1 MKKTVR
7 KFSVRKFLLFLLFL
21 IIMLVFAAVGIYFYE
36 IGPVNSNSK
45 PILINIEKGDNYY
58 NISDKLKEKN
68 LIKSEFF
75 YKLYLKINKPSP
87 LTVGNYELN
96 KTMSMQEIVEVLSDS
111 KNQKIDTIK
120 LTFREGLN
128 IRGIAQII
136 EEKTNIKKE
145 DFINKVSDKDFIK
158 TIQKDY
164 WFLTDDIYNEKIY
177 YPLEGYLF
185 PDTYEFE
192 KKDIKSEKIITK
204 MLDNTE
210 KKLNNYKEKINSNE
224 LTIHQILTLASLVEQ
239 EAVTKEDRAL
249 VAGVFY
255 NRLKTNMSLGSDV
268 TTYYAAKK
276 NLTESLT
283 KDELTECNGYNT
295 RCLTMKGLPVGPIA
309 NPSITAIEA
318 AINPTDNEYYYFVAD
333 TSKKVYFNKTINE
346 HNQTIAKLKKEG
358 KWAA

>member
-21 IIMLVFAAVGIYFYE
+21 IIILISAVIGTYFFE
-36 IGPVNSNSK
+36 IGPVSTNKNPK
-45 PILINIEKGDNYY
+45 LISIEKGDNFY
-58 NISDKLKEKN
+58 NISEKLKKNN
-68 LIKSEFF
+68 LIKSELF
-75 YKLYLKINKPSP
+75 YKIYLKITKPSG
-87 LTVGNYELN
+87 LTIGDYELN
-96 KTMSMQEIVEVLSDS
+96 ETMGTKEIVEILSDS

-120 LTFREGLN
+120 ITFREGLN
-128 IRGIAQII
+128 VRGIAQII
-136 EEKTNIKKE
+136 QEKTNINSE
-145 DFINKVSDKDFIK
+145 DFINKIIDKEYIK
-158 TIQKDY
+158 SIQKDY
-164 WFLTDDIYNEKIY
+164 WFLTDEIFNQQIY

-192 KKDIKSEKIITK
+192 KKDLSSETIIKKI
-204 MLDNTE
+204 LDNTE
-210 KKLNNYKEKINSNE
+210 KKFNKYKEQFNNNE
-224 LTIHQILTLASLVEQ
+224 MSIHQILTLASLVEQ

-276 NLTESLT
+276 SLKESLT
-283 KDELTECNGYNT
+283 NKELTDCNGYNT

-309 NPSITAIEA
+309 NPSITSIEA
-318 AINPTDNEYYYFVAD
+318 SLNPSSSDFYYFVAD